1 MLLIGL
7 KMVAKPVAN
16 LADSCELSLYRAK
29 FSLKFIQWMEIMILK
44 LQYLWLRIL
53 FVVKSI

>member
-16 LADSCELSLYRAK
+16 LADSYELSLYRAK
-29 FSLKFIQWMEIMILK
+29 FSLKFIQWMEIMISK
-44 LQYLWLRIL
+44 FQYLWLRIL